1 MEFYE
6 NSFLEN
12 YTNENYINNK
22 EISNIQEIIKR
33 SISLLESS
41 KKIIY
46 PYNLIESKSKFL
58 TSTFQPEILL

>member
-6 NSFLEN
+6 NSFPEN

-33 SISLLESS
+33 SISLLEAN
-41 KKIIY
+41 KIS
-46 PYNLIESKSKFL
+46 YNLTEPKSKFL